1 MVKRR
6 VAFRRKRQ
14 NRLAMFLVTTV
25 VLMLLLVVG
34 TKSVERKAKQ
44 RVYEAREQVLLE
56 QIAEEEKRTEEIEE
70 FRKYTKTKKYAEE
83 VAKDKL
89 GLVYDGEILFKEE
102 Q

>member
-1 MVKRR
+1 MVKRK
-6 VAFRRKRQ
+6 VAFRKKKQ
-14 NRLAMFLVTTV
+14 NRLAMFLVMTV

-34 TKSVERKAKQ
+34 TKSVELKAKQ
-44 RVYEAREQVLLE
+44 RTYEMREAALLE
-56 QIAEEEKRTEEIEE
+56 QIAEEERRAEEIEE

-89 GLVYDGEILFKEE
+89 GLVYRDEIIFQE

>member
-34 TKSVERKAKQ
+34 TKSVELKAKQ

-56 QIAEEEKRTEEIEE
+56 QIAEEETRTEENEE
-70 FRKYTKTKKYAEE
+70 FRKSTTTKKYDEE

-89 GLVYDGEILFKEE
+89 GLVYAGEILFKEE